1 MKIKLHSPVYC
12 WSGSTARTHKCTGR
26 LFREGGSRGGR
37 ASTAAM
43 SGVRPMLASAG
54 VSGPE
59 PSTSAKNATPVISST
74 VGVMM
79 AATPHPYCAA
89 PRARQPRASRASA
102 SASGRVSMLHERG
115 VPGMRDAKQWRPL
128 AHARRTRL
136 PAPGAAAAAAA
147 AGGGRARARLAEDE
161 ARQQHHDERDGAGRG
176 REVAHERGVVVGV
189 GELRLDL
196 ALPRDLHQ
204 VDADAVRDHLRAA
217 RAQGQG

>member
-1 MKIKLHSPVYC
+1 MLTSAAKDLYSRQEECPYQLIPAHEDKAAQPCVLLVRQHGSHTNTHREAV
-12 WSGSTARTHKCTGR
+12 SGGR
-26 LFREGGSRGGR
+26 LAEGGR

-147 AGGGRARARLAEDE
+147 AGARARALRKMKRDSSIMMNVTAPVADEKSPMNAE
-161 ARQQHHDERDGAGRG
+161 
-176 REVAHERGVVVGV
+176 
-189 GELRLDL
+189 
-196 ALPRDLHQ
+196 
-204 VDADAVRDHLRAA
+204 
-217 RAQGQG
+217 

>member
-89 PRARQPRASRASA
+89 PARASA
-102 SASGRVSMLHERG
+102 PRLARLGERLG
-115 VPGMRDAKQWRPL
+115 QGQ
-128 AHARRTRL
+128 HA
-136 PAPGAAAAAAA
+136 
-147 AGGGRARARLAEDE
+147 ARARRPGHA
-161 ARQQHHDERDGAGRG
+161 
-176 REVAHERGVVVGV
+176 
-189 GELRLDL
+189 
-196 ALPRDLHQ
+196 
-204 VDADAVRDHLRAA
+204 
-217 RAQGQG
+217 